1 MRAIYRITTP
11 DALIVRP
18 LDSMTAIFQ
27 KSSGMTHIVADPVPA
42 IVDVMADDALEISQ
56 VVGRLTDQYDIEDG
70 DDAENI
76 VAARLEELCQLG
88 LADRV
93 SVT

>member
-1 MRAIYRITTP
+1 MSAVYRITTP
-11 DALIVRP
+11 DTLIVRP

-42 IVDVMADDALEISQ
+42 IIDVMADEVLNISQ
-56 VVGRLTDQYDIEDG
+56 VLAKLADKYDIEDG

-93 SVT
+93 SVA

>member
-1 MRAIYRITTP
+1 MQ
-11 DALIVRP
+11 P

-27 KSSGMTHIVADPVPA
+27 KSSGMTHIVAEPIPA
-42 IVDVMADDALEISQ
+42 IIDVMADHTLAIPEI
-56 VVGRLTDQYDIEDG
+56 VAKLADQYDVEDG
-70 DDAENI
+70 DVAEEI

-93 SVT
+93 LAQ

>member
-1 MRAIYRITTP
+1 MSAVYRITTP
-11 DALIVRP
+11 DALIIRP
-18 LDSMTAIFQ
+18 LDSMTTIFQ

-42 IVDVMADDALEISQ
+42 IIDVMADEVLNISQ
-56 VVGRLTDQYDIEDG
+56 VLAKLADKYDIEDG

-93 SVT
+93 SVA

>member
-1 MRAIYRITTP
+1 MSAVYRITTP
-11 DALIVRP
+11 DALIIRS

-42 IVDVMADDALEISQ
+42 IIDVMADEVLNISQ
-56 VVGRLTDQYDIEDG
+56 VLAKLADKYDIEDG

-93 SVT
+93 SVA